1 VGVSDVLIAQL
12 TAAAV
17 VYLGAYVWMGFALA
31 AVFSKIGVPT
41 VAAWIPIRRYVD
53 AARAGGVPT
62 LPVLIA
68 RTVAVVCWT
77 VFVTVATLRALDVLA
92 PSEALS
98 SAASTMFAFALL
110 SSLVAWIAW
119 IVTANRIELR
129 LVAQRRLAWV
139 AALLPPLWASLIGF
153 GSARPAVVGPVV
165 GVNES
170 TEPDED
176 DATRAIE
183 RVSAPSAQSA
193 EAAEAGIETAGAVEE
208 TMTTDEEDI
217 TGKFPR
223 AYSPYDTPAT
233 DDDAANDQDAQIP
246 PWAYDDDDATFFAKR
261 RRARWALQVVGGE
274 EYDLEDVTTIGRE
287 GIRPIPGV
295 LPIVDDTRTVSKLH
309 ARLRRESDNWFITDL
324 GSTNG
329 TFVRDAAGN
338 EIEVKAQTEAK
349 VQGTLL
355 LGDLELVIVDLRGDA

>member
-1 VGVSDVLIAQL
+1 MLAAVL
-12 TAAAV
+12 TFSAV
-17 VYLGAYVWMGFALA
+17 VYAAMYVWMGFALG
-31 AVFSKIGVPT
+31 AVFGKIGAPT
-41 VAAWIPIRRYVD
+41 LAAWVPIRRYVEAAKAGD
-53 AARAGGVPT
+53 VPTPPIWIARAVAA
-62 LPVLIA
+62 LCWPVFIA
-68 RTVAVVCWT
+68 LAALRAGDVLEPSTGLSALAST
-77 VFVTVATLRALDVLA
+77 VFAFAV
-92 PSEALS
+92 LS
-98 SAASTMFAFALL
+98 SAIAW
-110 SSLVAWIAW
+110 VAWI
-119 IVTANRIELR
+119 VSANRIELR

-139 AALLPPLWASLIGF
+139 AALLPPLWASLVGF
-153 GSARPAVVGPVV
+153 GSGRPAVVGPVTGAAV
-165 GVNES
+165 APPPV
-170 TEPDED
+170 DD
-176 DATRAIE
+176 DATRAIQ
-183 RVSAPSAQSA
+183 RVAAPAVQELEPA
-193 EAAEAGIETAGAVEE
+193 DADPEAANAAEEA
-208 TMTTDEEDI
+208 MTTDEEDV

-223 AYSPYDTPAT
+223 AYSPYDTSPAPA
-233 DDDAANDQDAQIP
+233 DDSAQVQPAEIP

-338 EIEVKAQTEAK
+338 ELEVKAQTEAK

-355 LGDLELVIVDLRGDA
+355 LGDLELVIVDLRGES

>member
-1 VGVSDVLIAQL
+1 MLIAQL
-12 TAAAV
+12 SAALFIYAA
-17 VYLGAYVWMGFALA
+17 AYVWMGFALG
-31 AVFSKIGVPT
+31 AVFAKIGAPST
-41 VAAWIPIRRYVD
+41 EAWIPIERYVV
-53 AARAGGVPT
+53 AARAGAVST
-62 LPVLIA
+62 LPVWIA
-68 RTVAVVCWT
+68 RIVAVACWT

-92 PSEALS
+92 PSAALS
-98 SAASTMFAFALL
+98 AVASTMFAFGLL

-119 IVTANRIELR
+119 IVSANRIELS

-139 AALLPPLWASLIGF
+139 AALMPPLWASLIGF
-153 GSARPAVVGPVV
+153 GSARPAVLGPVV
-165 GVNES
+165 GLNELP
-170 TEPDED
+170 EPDGD

-183 RVSAPSAQSA
+183 RVSAPAVQDVEPAVAGPEIA
-193 EAAEAGIETAGAVEE
+193 EAMEE
-208 TMTTDEEDI
+208 EMTTDEEDI

-233 DDDAANDQDAQIP
+233 VDDPPSDENAQLP

-355 LGDLELVIVDLRGDA
+355 LGDLELVIVDLRGES